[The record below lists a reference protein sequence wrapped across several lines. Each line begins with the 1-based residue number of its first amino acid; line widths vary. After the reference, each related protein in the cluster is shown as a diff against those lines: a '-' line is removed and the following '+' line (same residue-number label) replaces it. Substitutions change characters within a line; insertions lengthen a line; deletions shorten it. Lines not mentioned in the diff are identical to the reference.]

1 MSTAVRRQPPAFSR
15 SAGWSVALLTALV
28 ISIALPVLFGC
39 AATRAV
45 DTTAALDRLTAAE
58 RQATYAPFPGNMTGD
73 PDLAGKTILI
83 PTMPGKNVT
92 LKTYYENGQER
103 LSLTTERSAVL
114 DALWAGANA
123 ADAAK
128 FAQDQWQAQFWAEF
142 ARDMVNTALS
152 LRAQVA
158 TEKAGAATQ
167 PSGEFQ
173 AELKTALLEWLKQQA
188 RPDGTK

>member
-1 MSTAVRRQPPAFSR
+1 MKTAVSRQPSAFSR
-15 SAGWSVALLTALV
+15 SAKWNFALLALV
-28 ISIALPVLFGC
+28 SVLAVPLLMGC
-39 AATRAV
+39 AATKAV
-45 DTTAALDRLTAAE
+45 DTTAGIAAMTAAE
-58 RQATYAPFPGNMTGD
+58 SHATYAPFPGTMTGD

-128 FAQDQWQAQFWAEF
+128 FAQDQYMTQYWGQF
-142 ARDMVNTALS
+142 ARDMVQQALS
-152 LRAQVA
+152 LYAARAAQASA
-158 TEKAGAATQ
+158 TSQPAG
-167 PSGEFQ
+167 GFQ
-173 AELKTALLEWLKQQA
+173 AELKALLLQWLKEQA
-188 RPDGTK
+188 AAKP